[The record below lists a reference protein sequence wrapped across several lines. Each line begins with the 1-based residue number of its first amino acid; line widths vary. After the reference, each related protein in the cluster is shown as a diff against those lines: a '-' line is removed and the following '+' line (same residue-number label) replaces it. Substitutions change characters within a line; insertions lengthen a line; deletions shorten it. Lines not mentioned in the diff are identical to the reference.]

1 VLQCSEKGA
10 DQGLSELLNFKGS
23 VEAIIVSHKSGEESA
38 STSSSITIE
47 FLRVWITSTL
57 TILAFD
63 VLSESLK

>member
-1 VLQCSEKGA
+1 MLQCSEKGA
-10 DQGLSELLNFKGS
+10 EQGLSELLNFKGS
-23 VEAIIVSHKSGEESA
+23 VEALFASNKNGEESA

-63 VLSESLK
+63 VLSESLM